1 MILITHKLNF
11 VYIYFLL
18 LKMKQQQQ
26 TVISQQH
33 FKASF
38 PVFDNDI
45 INIMRII
52 RTNEI
57 ITIIEIAQEG
67 RPSSGKG
74 SMATSKVSKSA
85 LGAICKAKY
94 LILSS
99 VFQHRLQ
106 LLDYLLKF

>member
-11 VYIYFLL
+11 EYIYFLL

-67 RPSSGKG
+67 RPSSGKVQWQLP
-74 SMATSKVSKSA
+74 K
-85 LGAICKAKY
+85 
-94 LILSS
+94 
-99 VFQHRLQ
+99 FPNQHLAQ
-106 LLDYLLKF
+106 FVKLNI

>member
-1 MILITHKLNF
+1 MILITHELNF
-11 VYIYFLL
+11 EYIYFLL

-26 TVISQQH
+26 IVISQQH

-74 SMATSKVSKSA
+74 SMTTSKVSKSA
-85 LGAICKAKY
+85 LGSICKAKY

-99 VFQHRLQ
+99 VVIL
-106 LLDYLLKF
+106 YIYS